1 MPVVRTYKGTPVV
14 HVKRVREGIRLTLA
28 NSQPGEV
35 HPRKVITQ
43 EEWKRDVETRYVDSR
58 PKKEAAIPDLHE

>member
-14 HVKRVREGIRLTLA
+14 HVKRVRKGIRLTLA
-28 NSQPGEV
+28 NSRPGEV
-35 HPRKVITQ
+35 HPRMIITQ
-43 EEWKRDVETRYVDSR
+43 EEWKRDVKTRYVEP